1 MKSALRSGRPLTGR
15 PRTVIAAGPFLVVLV
30 AFAGIYTAV
39 SGRLPDPLATHF
51 RFGGQADGFSSVQGF
66 LAGSLALLLLYGA
79 VVGFFVQLRPD
90 APEVPWVIAGGYSL
104 AAATGYLD
112 CVTLLGNVDA
122 ADASAVR
129 LPVWELFLSVV
140 VALCAGAL
148 GRLLAGAAP
157 AAPRQPRGAVSRLDL
172 PGAATAGWS
181 RTIGSPPL
189 AVLGGLLL
197 VGGLL
202 IGLFADWIA
211 SAGLLFGA
219 AVSLPM
225 ASVRVTVDRRG
236 LTLAPALLSSRCRFR
251 RIPLDRVE
259 EADSRRIA
267 CFAEF
272 GGWGYRIRGGR
283 SGFVLRSGEGIVVR
297 LTNGREFAVTV
308 DDAATAAALLNTYVD
323 RARARQGG

>member
-1 MKSALRSGRPLTGR
+1 MLRSVPPLTGR
-15 PRTVIAAGPFLVVLV
+15 PRTVVAAGPFLAAIV

-51 RFGGQADGFSSVQGF
+51 RLGGQADGFTSVQGF
-66 LAGSLALLLLYGA
+66 LTGSLALFLLLGA
-79 VVGFFVQLRPD
+79 VVGFLVQLRPA
-90 APEVPWVIAGGYSL
+90 APEVPWVIAGGY
-104 AAATGYLD
+104 ATVAVTGYAD
-112 CVTLLGNVDA
+112 CVTLLNNVDA

-129 LPVWELFLSVV
+129 VPQWELFLGLA

-157 AAPRQPRGAVSRLDL
+157 VAPRQPRGAVSRLGL
-172 PGAATAGWS
+172 SATATAGWS
-181 RTIGSPPL
+181 RTIASPPL

-197 VGGLL
+197 AVGLL
-202 IGLFADWIA
+202 VGLFADWIA

-219 AVSLPM
+219 AVSLPL

-251 RIPLDRVE
+251 RIPVDRIE
-259 EADSRRIA
+259 EAGSRHIS

-272 GGWGYRIRGGR
+272 GGWGYRIRAGR

-297 LTNGREFAVTV
+297 LTNGREFVVTV
-308 DDAATAAALLNTYVD
+308 DDAATAAALLNTYTD
-323 RARARQGG
+323 RARSRQGG

>member
-1 MKSALRSGRPLTGR
+1 MKSVLRSVPSPTRR
-15 PRTVIAAGPFLVVLV
+15 PRTVIAAGPFVAVIVV
-30 AFAGIYTAV
+30 FAGIYTAV

-66 LAGSLALLLLYGA
+66 LTGSLALFLLLGA
-79 VVGFFVQLRPD
+79 VVGFLVQVRPA
-90 APEVPWVIAGGYSL
+90 APEVPWVIAGGY
-104 AAATGYLD
+104 ATAVVTGYTD
-112 CVTLLGNVDA
+112 CVTLLSNVDA

-129 LPVWELFLSVV
+129 VPPWELLLGLA

-157 AAPRQPRGAVSRLDL
+157 VAPRQPRGAVSRLGL
-172 PGAATAGWS
+172 PATATAGWS
-181 RTIGSPPL
+181 RTIASPPL

-197 VGGLL
+197 AGGLL

-219 AVSLPM
+219 AVSLPL

-251 RIPLDRVE
+251 RIPLDRIE
-259 EADSRRIA
+259 EAGSRHVA

-272 GGWGYRIRGGR
+272 GGWGYRIRANR

-297 LTNGREFAVTV
+297 LANGREFVVTV
-308 DDAATAAALLNTYVD
+308 DDAATAAALLNTYTD
-323 RARARQGG
+323 RAHSRQGG

>member
-1 MKSALRSGRPLTGR
+1 MLRSVPTLTGR
-15 PRTVIAAGPFLVVLV
+15 LRAVVAAGPFLAVTV
-30 AFAGIYTAV
+30 AFAGIYAAV

-51 RFGGQADGFSSVQGF
+51 RFGGQADGFTSVQGF
-66 LAGSLALLLLYGA
+66 LTESLALFLLLGA
-79 VVGFFVQLRPD
+79 VVGFFIQVRPD
-90 APEVPWVIAGGYSL
+90 APEVPWVIAGGYAL
-104 AAATGYLD
+104 AGSTGYVF
-112 CVTLLGNVDA
+112 CVTLLSNADA
-122 ADASAVR
+122 ADVSAVR
-129 LPVWELFLSVV
+129 VPQWEVFLSLA

-157 AAPRQPRGAVSRLDL
+157 AAPRRPRGAVSRLDL
-172 PGAATAGWS
+172 PAAATAGWS

-251 RIPLDRVE
+251 RVPLDRIE
-259 EADSRRIA
+259 EAGSRRIA

-272 GGWGYRIRGGR
+272 GGWGYRIRAGR

-297 LTNGREFAVTV
+297 LTNGREFVVTV
-308 DDAATAAALLNTYVD
+308 DDAATAAALLNTYTD
-323 RARARQGG
+323 RARSRQGG